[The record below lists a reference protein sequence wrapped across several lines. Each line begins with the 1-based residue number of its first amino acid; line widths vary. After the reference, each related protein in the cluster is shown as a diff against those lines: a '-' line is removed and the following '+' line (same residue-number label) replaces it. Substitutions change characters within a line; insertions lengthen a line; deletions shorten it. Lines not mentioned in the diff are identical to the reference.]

1 MTRAGNIIKK
11 VLVLSLSV
19 IYGVIALTYI
29 NFLPTNSNPAP
40 GSKALQVH
48 NSRVSAGLQSM
59 VHHPRGS
66 HAVVQKFYK
75 STPEHKRDFI
85 VNLPQAAF
93 ALGYILAGM
102 SLVPGFRV
110 KGSLLAYADSHRYAY
125 LRLHS
130 LRL

>member
-1 MTRAGNIIKK
+1 MRRGGNIITK
-11 VLVLSLSV
+11 VLVVSLSV
-19 IYGVIALTYI
+19 IYIVIALTYI

-40 GSKALQVH
+40 GSKAPQAHNTRISARLQPMVH
-48 NSRVSAGLQSM
+48 NPG
-59 VHHPRGS
+59 GS
-66 HAVVQKFYK
+66 HTVVQKFYK

-85 VNLPQAAF
+85 VNLLQAAF
-93 ALGYILAGM
+93 VLVSILFAM
-102 SLVPGFRV
+102 SLVASFRV